1 MLTCNM
7 LITNV
12 SMTFLYV
19 IFCILTIVT
28 WIISV
33 SVFQIKTDLETNLN
47 LTKTELGWLDT
58 ALLFPYAVMQ
68 VNHLFSVYR

>member
-1 MLTCNM
+1 M